1 MTRSFSTLAGV
12 LALAALGGCVKP
24 GSIDVIKSPG
34 QPAGVMFSGVVSR
47 NATPYDDVYA
57 CFARTLGSKRMS
69 VAVGDIRDYTGK
81 TSQNEGTAVTQGGA
95 LMAYTS
101 LGKLRPAVELLERF
115 DTRITDA
122 ELAYIAQRHLGNGA
136 EHEIDDTTAEG
147 GKRTVPWMPYM
158 GGDVLQSDY
167 YIVGGITELNY
178 NIQSGGAQMAVD
190 QIGPRARTY
199 VMNVAVDLRI
209 VGTQSLKVYHTV
221 SVQKQLVGYEVGV
234 GLFRFFGDTL
244 VDINAGAKNQE
255 PLHLG
260 VRMAIED
267 AVLQLVA
274 EVAKKSPQACLE
286 QVAAGQTTQTT
297 EED

>member
-1 MTRSFSTLAGV
+1 MISFKTTVAL
-12 LALAALGGCVKP
+12 LAALSLSACVQP
-24 GSIDVIKSPG
+24 GDVEVRQVPG
-34 QPAGVMFSGVVSR
+34 QPAGVLFSGQVSR
-47 NATPYDDVYA
+47 NVTPYDPVFECYA
-57 CFARTLGSKRMS
+57 RSLGGKRLS

-95 LMAYTS
+95 LMAYTA
-101 LGKLRPAVELLERF
+101 LGKLSPAVQLHERF

-122 ELAYIAQRHLGNGA
+122 ELAYIAARHLGDGG
-136 EHEIDDTTAEG
+136 EHQIDDATVEG
-147 GKRTVPWMPYM
+147 GKRTVPWKPYM

-178 NIQSGGAQMAVD
+178 NIQSGGAQMAFDNV
-190 QIGPRARTY
+190 GPRSRTY

-209 VGTQSLKVYHTV
+209 VGTQTLKVYNTV

-234 GLFRFFGDTL
+234 GLFRFFGNTL

-267 AVLQLVA
+267 AVLQLVSELA
-274 EVAKKSPQACLE
+274 RKSPQPCLD
-286 QVAAGQTTQTT
+286 QAAKQAATQKTN
-297 EED
+297 

>member
-1 MTRSFSTLAGV
+1 MNMIARSKVKTALLALLSLSACVQPTGLEVRKTPGQAAGV
-12 LALAALGGCVKP
+12 L
-24 GSIDVIKSPG
+24 
-34 QPAGVMFSGVVSR
+34 FSGNVSR
-47 NATPYDDVYA
+47 NVTPYDPVFECYA
-57 CFARTLGSKRMS
+57 RSLGGKRLS

-95 LMAYTS
+95 LMAYTA
-101 LGKLRPAVELLERF
+101 LGKLSPAVQLHERF

-122 ELAYIAQRHLGNGA
+122 ELAYIAARHLGDGG
-136 EHEIDDTTAEG
+136 EHQIDDANVEG
-147 GKRTVPWMPYM
+147 GKRTVQWMPYE

-178 NIQSGGAQMAVD
+178 NIQSGGAQAEINS
-190 QIGPRARTY
+190 IGPKSRTY

-209 VGTQSLKVYHTV
+209 VGTQTLKVYDTV
-221 SVQKQLVGYEVGV
+221 SVQKQLVGYEVGA

-244 VDINAGAKNQE
+244 VDINAGVKNQE

-267 AVLQLVA
+267 GVLQLIS
-274 EVAKKSPQACLE
+274 ETTGSSPQPCLE
-286 QVAAGQTTQTT
+286 QAAKQAAAKQS
-297 EED
+297 

>member
-1 MTRSFSTLAGV
+1 MKWNKS
-12 LALAALGGCVKP
+12 LAAIVVPALCLGACVQP
-24 GSIDVIKSPG
+24 ADLEVNQAPG
-34 QPAGVMFSGVVSR
+34 QPAGVLFSGNVSR
-47 NATPYDDVYA
+47 NVTPYDPVFSCYA
-57 CFARTLGSKRMS
+57 RALGGKQLSI
-69 VAVGDIRDYTGK
+69 AVGDIRDYTGK
-81 TSQNEGTAVTQGGA
+81 TSQDEGTAVTQGGA
-95 LMAYTS
+95 LMAYTA
-101 LGKLRPAVELLERF
+101 LGKLRPAVQLHERF

-122 ELAYIAQRHLGNGA
+122 ELAYIAARHLGDGGS
-136 EHEIDDTTAEG
+136 HQIDDATVEG
-147 GKRTVPWMPYM
+147 GKRTVQWKPYM

-178 NIQSGGAQMAVD
+178 NIQSGGAQMALDNV
-190 QIGPRARTY
+190 GPRSRTY

-234 GLFRFFGDTL
+234 GLFRFFGNTL

-274 EVAKKSPQACLE
+274 ELARKSPQPCLD
-286 QVAAGQTTQTT
+286 QAMAQHAASQKTN
-297 EED
+297 